1 MGNQYRSAVFYS
13 DAAQKKAT
21 EKLIKL
27 LSDKGHKVQTKLEKS
42 GKFWA
47 AETYHQ
53 DYYRKTGK
61 QPYCH
66 APKKVFD

>member
-1 MGNQYRSAVFYS
+1 VA
-13 DAAQKKAT
+13 
-21 EKLIKL
+21 EKLFKL
-27 LSDKGHKVQTKLEKS
+27 LTDKGHEVQTTLEKS
-42 GKFWA
+42 EKFWE

-53 DYYRKTGK
+53 DCYLKTGK